1 MLLCKPQRILCRFL
15 RHLCL
20 LAEHLKQDG
29 IITVSKEAL
38 KHSTLGDF
46 TNLKNPKKPPSDKN
60 GGKMKGGGH
69 SQTNID
75 ELLRRNISY
84 KIEKTY
90 ENGVRIGGVEGHKT
104 EVKRIGHSEQAWF
117 PKNWNDDE
125 VLKAGT
131 YVANNSKDTGMPKFA
146 EYNGVRVGIFIDGDG
161 YPSTIFPDGSRQPKR
176 SDD

>member
-1 MLLCKPQRILCRFL
+1 MSQKYDVKCVVWNKEWTTVFFQ
-15 RHLCL
+15 
-20 LAEHLKQDG
+20 AE
-29 IITVSKEAL
+29 I
-38 KHSTLGDF
+38 
-46 TNLKNPKKPPSDKN
+46 
-60 GGKMKGGGH
+60 
-69 SQTNID
+69 
-75 ELLRRNISY
+75 Y

-90 ENGVRIGGVEGHKT
+90 KNGVRIGGVEGHKT

-176 SDD
+176 SDDWLW